1 MNNQNIRNMLSG
13 VIGWSW
19 PVLLA
24 FAVTPYL
31 LEGLGEEGFGIR
43 SILIMLVGYF
53 SMINFGL
60 SGAVTKYMSEYVKID
75 NNYVKDVL
83 STSFWIHIIL
93 GAAGGLALSLISYY
107 LINELFQISKDLKN
121 EAITALRISAFSFLF
136 TMMNSWA
143 GAVVSGNHRY
153 VILNYMMNVTIRG

>member
-13 VIGWSW
+13 IIGWSW

-60 SGAVTKYMSEYVKID
+60 SGAVTKYISEYVKID

-93 GAAGGLALSLISYY
+93 GVAGGLALSLISYY
-107 LINELFQISKDLKN
+107 LINESLWKISTFF
-121 EAITALRISAFSFLF
+121 TAS
-136 TMMNSWA
+136 
-143 GAVVSGNHRY
+143 VVSSFSNKY
-153 VILNYMMNVTIRG
+153 SSCAPIIII

>member
-1 MNNQNIRNMLSG
+1 MNNQNIRNMMSG

-24 FAVTPYL
+24 FVVTPYL

-53 SMINFGL
+53 SMINFGV

-83 STSFWIHIIL
+83 STSFWIHII
-93 GAAGGLALSLISYY
+93 
-107 LINELFQISKDLKN
+107 F
-121 EAITALRISAFSFLF
+121 
-136 TMMNSWA
+136 
-143 GAVVSGNHRY
+143 
-153 VILNYMMNVTIRG
+153 